1 MLTNNSATRKSLFRD
16 DFDFSPGRIYSTDS
30 KFKPIHFY
38 KEAFKLSS
46 NVDFLLGYFSSYAFE
61 VLGESFFE
69 FIRHG
74 GKMRIAINH
83 FLSERDKSL
92 LYDEDYDIDED
103 EIEIIISK
111 FEYYLQGLSNKEKFV
126 FDCIRY
132 LIDNDR
138 LEVLPVALK
147 GMSTSHYK
155 NALFYDGTEY
165 LYVNGSAN
173 FTRNGLIENG
183 ETIAVDVS
191 WEEIGQERIY
201 LEQEKINSIFAK
213 ANDAFIYLDSEDIFV
228 GPINRYTES
237 QTLEQ
242 LKKKYYKSHNGNFN
256 FSVDD
261 HLQTYTFTPRPYQ
274 QEAFDAWNANDFIGL
289 LSMATGTGKTKT
301 ALYSIKEIE
310 RLEGSYHVV
319 VGVPSS
325 LLLEQWTEEAI
336 NFGLQG
342 VFNSSEKNYKQRL
355 KDLHLNLRLGLESNF
370 VFICTYAMIGKG
382 VIQKFFKQ
390 DPIPMLFIADEAHN
404 LGASNVMKNVP
415 RNFQKRLGLSAT
427 PNRKYDTIGSEFI
440 NDYFNCSELGYTYN
454 YSLYRAIKNEFLTPY
469 KYYVH
474 FVSLTDDERERY
486 LELSKKLLKYFD
498 FSSGE
503 FFPGAE
509 MLLILRKRI
518 IHQAENKLPLLEKII
533 SEEQAKGKD
542 MSHTIVYVPEGNSK
556 VDEND
561 VRIINEYA
569 KVISQCG
576 LTTHQITSQTE
587 NTELALKNFESGVVQ
602 VVTAMKMLDEGVD
615 IPSVQRAIFCASTGN
630 PKQFIQRRGRILRK
644 FNNKVYAEVHDMIVI
659 PSNDYS
665 GLFYDEIGQIREM
678 EEKIFRNEMHRIID
692 FIYACDN
699 LTEYLTQSTQS
710 TKVLAELCLNA
721 QIDLYTSINEKLSHE
736 EDNN

>member
-1 MLTNNSATRKSLFRD
+1 MDDNVATNGLFRNE
-16 DFDFSPGRIYSTDS
+16 FNFSPGRIYSTDS

-38 KEAFKLSS
+38 KEAFNFST
-46 NVDFLLGYFSSYAFE
+46 NVDFLLGYFNGYAFE
-61 VLGESFFE
+61 VLGDSFFE

-83 FLSERDKSL
+83 FLSERDKTL
-92 LYDEDYDIDED
+92 LYSDDYEIDKE

-111 FEYYLQGLSNKEKFV
+111 FEYFLQGLSYKEKFV

-132 LIDNDR
+132 LLDNNR
-138 LEVLPVALK
+138 LEVQPVALK

-155 NALFYDGTEY
+155 NALFHDGHDY

-183 ETIAVDVS
+183 ETITVDVS
-191 WEEIGQERIY
+191 WEEIGHERIH
-201 LEQEKINSIFAK
+201 LEKEKIDSIFDK
-213 ANDAFIYLDSEDIFV
+213 TNHAFVYLDAEDIFV
-228 GPINRYTES
+228 GPINNNTES
-237 QTLEQ
+237 QSLEQ
-242 LKKKYYKSHNGNFN
+242 LKKKYGQKVKSDVN

-261 HLQTYTFTPRPYQ
+261 FTETYTFTPRPYQ
-274 QEAFDAWNANDFIGL
+274 QKAFDAWKKNDFNGL

-301 ALYSIKEIE
+301 ALFSIKELE
-310 RLEGSYHVV
+310 KLEGTYHVV
-319 VGVPSS
+319 IGVPSS
-325 LLLEQWTEEAI
+325 LLLEQWTEEA
-336 NFGLQG
+336 NKFGLKG
-342 VFNSSEKNYKQRL
+342 VFNSADKNYPKRL
-355 KDLHLNLRLGLESNF
+355 KDLNLNLRLGLDSNF
-370 VFICTYAMIGKG
+370 VFICTYALIGKG
-382 VIQKFFKQ
+382 VIQKYFKQ
-390 DPIPMLFIADEAHN
+390 DPIPILFVADEAHN

-427 PNRKYDTIGSEFI
+427 PSRKYDTIGSEFI
-440 NDYFNCSELGYTYN
+440 NNYFNCSELGYTYN
-454 YSLYRAIKNEFLTPY
+454 YSLYKAIKNEFLTPY

-518 IHQAENKLPLLEKII
+518 IHQAENKIPLLGRIL

-542 MSHTIVYVPEGNSK
+542 MSHTIVYVPEGSSK

-561 VRIINEYA
+561 VRIINEYS
-569 KVISQCG
+569 KVISDCG

-644 FNNKVYAEVHDMIVI
+644 FNNKVHAEVHDMIVT

-665 GLFYDEIGQIREM
+665 GLFHDEIGKIREM

-710 TKVLAELCLNA
+710 AKVLEELCFNA
-721 QIDLYTSINEKLSHE
+721 QIDIYTSINEKLSHE

>member
-1 MLTNNSATRKSLFRD
+1 MDDNVPTNGLFRNE
-16 DFDFSPGRIYSTDS
+16 FNFSPGRIYSTDS
-30 KFKPIHFY
+30 KFRPIHFY
-38 KEAFKLSS
+38 KEAFNLSA
-46 NVDFLLGYFSSYAFE
+46 NVDFLLGYFNGYAFE
-61 VLGESFFE
+61 VLGDSFFE
-69 FIRHG
+69 FIRNG

-83 FLSERDKSL
+83 FLSESDKTL
-92 LYDEDYDIDED
+92 LYSDDYQIDKE

-111 FEYYLQGLSNKEKFV
+111 FEYFLQGLTYKEKFV

-132 LIDNDR
+132 LLDNNR
-138 LEVLPVALK
+138 LEVQPVALK

-155 NALFYDGTEY
+155 NALFHDGHDY

-183 ETIAVDVS
+183 ETITVDVS
-191 WEEIGQERIY
+191 WEEIGHERIQ
-201 LEQEKINSIFAK
+201 LEKNKIDSIFEK
-213 ANDAFIYLDSEDIFV
+213 TNRAFVYLDSEDIFV
-228 GPINRYTES
+228 GPINNYTES
-237 QTLEQ
+237 QSLEQ
-242 LKKKYYKSHNGNFN
+242 LKKKYRQKEKSDVN

-261 HLQTYTFTPRPYQ
+261 FTETYTFTPRPYQ
-274 QEAFDAWNANDFIGL
+274 QKAFDAWKMNDFNGL

-301 ALYSIKEIE
+301 ALFSIKKLEE
-310 RLEGSYHVV
+310 LEGSYHVV
-319 VGVPSS
+319 IGVPSS
-325 LLLEQWTEEAI
+325 LLLEQWTEEA
-336 NFGLQG
+336 NKFGLKG
-342 VFNSSEKNYKQRL
+342 VFNSADKNYPKRL
-355 KDLHLNLRLGLESNF
+355 KDLNLNLRLGLDSNF
-370 VFICTYAMIGKG
+370 VFICTYALIGKG
-382 VIQKFFKQ
+382 VIQKYFKQ
-390 DPIPMLFIADEAHN
+390 DPIPILFVADEAHN

-427 PNRKYDTIGSEFI
+427 PSRKYDTIGSEFI
-440 NDYFNCSELGYTYN
+440 NNYFNCSELGYTYN
-454 YSLYRAIKNEFLTPY
+454 YSLYKAIKNEFLTPY

-518 IHQAENKLPLLEKII
+518 IHQAENKLPLLGRII

-556 VDEND
+556 ADEND
-561 VRIINEYA
+561 VRIINEYS
-569 KVISQCG
+569 KVISDCG
-576 LTTHQITSQTE
+576 LTTHQITSQSE
-587 NTELALKNFESGVVQ
+587 NTDLALKNFESGVVQ

-644 FNNKVYAEVHDMIVI
+644 FNNKVHAEVHDMIVT

-665 GLFYDEIGQIREM
+665 GLFHDEIGKIREM

-710 TKVLAELCLNA
+710 AKALAEFCINA
-721 QIDLYTSINEKLSHE
+721 QIDIYTSINEKLSHE